1 MAPGKRANAVTRF
14 DLVAFDLYGTLLD
27 ISKLV
32 SRMEPLVQSGAA
44 NLLARWRKAQLE
56 RTWRLNREGRYERWD
71 HVTTAALAEVA
82 PELSQATREHLSE
95 LWLALPA
102 YPDAAATLAAL
113 RAAGARRAILS
124 NGTRA
129 MIAKA
134 LEENSL
140 VVDHI
145 LSADD
150 VRVYKTHP
158 KVYALLDKQAVRDRT
173 LFVSS
178 NGWDAD
184 GARREAR
191 ITAWIDR
198 GGDPPQI
205 PPAYCVASLSEIPG
219 LL

>member
-1 MAPGKRANAVTRF
+1 MTRF
-14 DLVAFDLYGTLLD
+14 DLVAFDLYGALLD
-27 ISKLV
+27 ISGLAA
-32 SRMEPLVQSGAA
+32 RMEPLVGSGASA
-44 NLLARWRKAQLE
+44 LLARWRKAQLE

-82 PELSQATREHLSE
+82 PELSPATRHLLSE
-95 LWLALPA
+95 LWLTLPA
-102 YPDAAATLAAL
+102 YPDAAETFAAL
-113 RAAGARRAILS
+113 RTAGARRAILS

-129 MIAKA
+129 MISKA

-150 VRVYKTHP
+150 VHVYKTHP
-158 KVYALLDKQAVRDRT
+158 RVYALLDAHSGRSRT
-173 LFVSS
+173 LFVSA

-198 GGDPPQI
+198 GGDSPQI
-205 PPAYCVASLSEIPG
+205 PPAYRVTSLSEIPG

>member
-1 MAPGKRANAVTRF
+1 VAVIRF

-27 ISKLV
+27 ISRLV
-32 SRMEPLVQSGAA
+32 SRMEPLVQSNAA
-44 NLLARWRKAQLE
+44 NLLARWRTAQLE

-82 PELSQATREHLSE
+82 PELSQATRERLSE
-95 LWLALPA
+95 LWLTLPA
-102 YPDAAATLAAL
+102 YPEAAATLEAL
-113 RAAGARRAILS
+113 RTAGARRAILS

-158 KVYALLDKQAVRDRT
+158 RVYALLDKQAVQDRT

-178 NGWDAD
+178 NGWDVD
-184 GARREAR
+184 GARRGAR

-205 PPAYCVASLSEIPG
+205 PPAYRVTSLSEIPG